1 MGECAR
7 LLTAPADG
15 HARTRPAACDAR
27 KAPEELMCDH
37 HMGAHEFLRSPQPPG
52 PPCTDMPEMHKK
64 WQWQVRARAAWPHT
78 DLVTRVHTL
87 K

>member
-1 MGECAR
+1 
-7 LLTAPADG
+7 
-15 HARTRPAACDAR
+15 
-27 KAPEELMCDH
+27 MCDH

-52 PPCTDMPEMHKK
+52 PPCTDMAEMHKK
-64 WQWQVRARAAWPHT
+64 WQWQVRARAAWPHI

>member
-1 MGECAR
+1 MGEWRR
-7 LLTAPADG
+7 LLWPR
-15 HARTRPAACDAR
+15 RTVMRGRDPPACDAR

-52 PPCTDMPEMHKK
+52 PPCTDMAELHKK
-64 WQWQVRARAAWPHT
+64 WQWQVRARAAWPHI